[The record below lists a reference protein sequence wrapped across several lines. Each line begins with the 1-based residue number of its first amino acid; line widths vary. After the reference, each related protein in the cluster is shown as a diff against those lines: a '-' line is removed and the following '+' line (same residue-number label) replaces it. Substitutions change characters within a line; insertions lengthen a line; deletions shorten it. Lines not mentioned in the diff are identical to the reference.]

1 METQSFLNPWD
12 LSLGVS
18 EYFNVDFPF
27 KDRHVFRFLMQVDLM
42 LEIWELRVSL
52 RIFIVLFPQKILC
65 LSWAF

>member
-27 KDRHVFRFLMQVDLM
+27 KDRHVLKFLMQVDLM
-42 LEIWELRVSL
+42 LEIWVLGVSL
-52 RIFIVLFPQKILC
+52 LIFIVPFP
-65 LSWAF
+65 